1 MSNYNLNI
9 QGNKTR
15 QRSTIQK
22 YSNQINKMVTLFHL
36 DKFLGEVVV
45 GLEDLG
51 RVLGEEEDLHNLTV
65 LEFATFHILQEKKVK
80 DQNF

>member
-1 MSNYNLNI
+1 
-9 QGNKTR
+9 
-15 QRSTIQK
+15 
-22 YSNQINKMVTLFHL
+22 MVTLFHL

-65 LEFATFHILQEKKVK
+65 LEFATFHVLQEKKVK